1 MQTAFTVGTIRYDG
15 LGRRV
20 SKAISNSAN
29 WNGTY
34 RYYYSGQSVV
44 EERNSSDKTLRQ
56 YVWGTQY
63 TDELVQIGINDDPG
77 DTEQNCETFYY
88 AMQDANY
95 NVLGIVNSSGD
106 LKERYEYTPY
116 GQRTVY
122 KSAGGNDLTV
132 SRICTR
138 PIHRT
143 SVATPDE
150 PADEVPGALRTP
162 KQPYRRKQMD
172 EDLRKDARELV
183 IHVRR
188 VRVGYTRYMMR
199 DLERLGLSMSQY
211 TALAILAEKGE
222 MTMSAISED
231 LGVTMGAGTNLI
243 DKLIHSGYA
252 SRERGTSD
260 RRVVAVRITDN
271 GRKALERVVEWATD
285 YLGFYMARVDPEE
298 RKSFVRSYGKMAE
311 QITSVPFDPSASG

>member
-1 MQTAFTVGTIRYDG
+1 MRAIWLLALAVAVSHSRADIAWCNNSNCEDGFKIERSSCG

-63 TDELVQIGINDDPG
+63 TDEIVQIGINDDPG

-122 KSAGGNDLTV
+122 KSAGGNDLMVMSPLMDSQQAV
-132 SRICTR
+132 SSTF
-138 PIHRT
+138 
-143 SVATPDE
+143 
-150 PADEVPGALRTP
+150 ADFPG
-162 KQPYRRKQMD
+162 
-172 EDLRKDARELV
+172 
-183 IHVRR
+183 
-188 VRVGYTRYMMR
+188 
-199 DLERLGLSMSQY
+199 
-211 TALAILAEKGE
+211 
-222 MTMSAISED
+222 
-231 LGVTMGAGTNLI
+231 
-243 DKLIHSGYA
+243 
-252 SRERGTSD
+252 
-260 RRVVAVRITDN
+260 
-271 GRKALERVVEWATD
+271 
-285 YLGFYMARVDPEE
+285 
-298 RKSFVRSYGKMAE
+298 
-311 QITSVPFDPSASG
+311 

>member
-1 MQTAFTVGTIRYDG
+1 MASLACRLIRDPDRSHVGFRPGKAHPPSPRLWRTSRRVSPLSEQEASRLVGRERPTQDAAGNLTYDGLFKYTFDAWNRLAKVEKAYRDSNGTLQTAFTVGTIRYDA

-122 KSAGGNDLTV
+122 KSAGANDLTV
-132 SRICTR
+132 MSPLMDSQQAVTNYPHGLCDFGMQGKLFDKEWGTYHPPSPRLPPSSRHIGTDSCSPFTCSIR
-138 PIHRT
+138 WGKIGNKPPH
-143 SVATPDE
+143 
-150 PADEVPGALRTP
+150 PA
-162 KQPYRRKQMD
+162 
-172 EDLRKDARELV
+172 
-183 IHVRR
+183 
-188 VRVGYTRYMMR
+188 
-199 DLERLGLSMSQY
+199 LS
-211 TALAILAEKGE
+211 
-222 MTMSAISED
+222 
-231 LGVTMGAGTNLI
+231 
-243 DKLIHSGYA
+243 
-252 SRERGTSD
+252 
-260 RRVVAVRITDN
+260 
-271 GRKALERVVEWATD
+271 
-285 YLGFYMARVDPEE
+285 P
-298 RKSFVRSYGKMAE
+298 
-311 QITSVPFDPSASG
+311 